1 METKKYTS
9 YAEIE
14 IELKILKLEK
24 ELHFQ
29 KMLWSGQKIKESFEP
44 KKVMGNLLEA
54 SKSLLSNSY
63 SMILSAAIPLAIKWL
78 SKIKRGD

>member
-44 KKVMGNLLEA
+44 KKVIGNLLEA